1 MESRG
6 TNIVININSN
16 DGSTGRGVLIGLLS
30 AFGSAAFV
38 VLIFAV
44 FYFFRHTNRGRIF
57 LDRLGRPGEYDDEQ
71 AFAREET
78 EALEEMDDLQ
88 RVEYLR
94 AKAFVQ
100 ANPPETMQTDI
111 SLSQFLAIQE
121 KGVSAWEFEPELEI
135 ANCFV
140 EGRTEIEFFDSEC
153 SVQSNLPIPK
163 QNEVYYWES
172 KLYDKP
178 ESTIVSIGVTTKPYP
193 LFRLP
198 GWHKSSLAYTSL
210 GHRRYNQ
217 PFTPSPY
224 GPGYVQG
231 DVVGVGYRPRTGT
244 VFFTRNG
251 KKLDDVAHG
260 LKTQNFFPTV
270 GANGPCTVHVNF
282 GQSGFVFIEANVK
295 KWGLAP
301 MTGSLAPPPPYG
313 SEQGS
318 ILLEAGRDNTQMH
331 TGAYHNIVHGRSRS
345 GNIRFNPPHSPGPLR
360 SPTEIS
366 LAQLAHIPSNE
377 DIGEGTSRSA
387 EFAVDN
393 LAANARETDLSVD
406 DEAQDYSVPPP
417 EYSSPSA
424 SMDGRSR
431 VDEQDDERRPLVQS
445 EAASPPIPSYDAAV
459 GDESARRSSGAA
471 NAPIT
476 LDLDTLSGNVQR
488 AKYIRGITLQRPPN
502 NSPPSCRRPP
512 GTRSIIPVYW
522 TGKCPLEDIGPEQSL
537 SRQILHWPSARSLE
551 DISADEHFLPLAATK
566 GSGVGSGQKSSMKAD
581 DRSSAGA
588 GTTLSASPA
597 FQIIILGA
605 GGGPNEDNVTGLLV
619 RSTARAW
626 TRDSVLAVDAGVH
639 LAAIIKIFQEHLPQA
654 CTEKS
659 STAPSITIP
668 PNGEIHSTTVETGK
682 QKLYMTTGP
691 FANLGL
697 PHESAK
703 ANATYVFRNLI
714 STYLITHPH
723 LDHVAG
729 FAINTAALQQTLR
742 RKRIA
747 ALPSTIEAIK
757 EHIFNGIIWP
767 NLSDE
772 GDGAVGFVSYD
783 RLVDGGNV
791 ALGDGEGR
799 GYIEVC
805 DGLAVKGWS
814 VSHGECMRHSQHG
827 SYTSEPNDPGY
838 SPYYS
843 RRSSRKD
850 ISSGSMDSSRSQ
862 TFPQIPEKRAYDSAA
877 YFLRDEHTGK
887 EVLIFG
893 DVEPDSVSLNPRTAR
908 VWQDAATKLA
918 AGLLT
923 GIIIECSYDNSQT
936 DSMLFGHLTPRHLL
950 AELRV
955 LAGMVSD
962 LVPNRIKASGSPRKR
977 KRPSNGYKAPSD
989 EQPSGSLPSRHH
1001 VRRRTRSSVSPSTP
1015 VPRASS
1021 RQSSMEMALVS
1032 DEVELKATTEENGG
1046 IHEVLSSRRQGANR
1060 QSSRP
1065 LEGLQVIIIHIKDAL
1080 RDGPDISETILRQ
1093 LTEHEAEAQLGCA
1106 FIISQC
1112 GTSVWL

>member
-6 TNIVININSN
+6 TNIVINISSN

-71 AFAREET
+71 AFVHEEA

-100 ANPPETMQTDI
+100 ANPPETMHTDI

-140 EGRTEIEFFDSEC
+140 EARTEIEFFDSEC

-210 GHRRYNQ
+210 GHKRYNQ
-217 PFTPSPY
+217 PFTPSSY
-224 GPGYVQG
+224 GPEYVQG

-318 ILLEAGRDNTQMH
+318 ILLEAGRDNTHMH
-331 TGAYHNIVHGRSRS
+331 TGPYHGAVHGRSRS
-345 GNIRFNPPHSPGPLR
+345 GNIRINPPHSPGPLR

-387 EFAVDN
+387 EFAVDT
-393 LAANARETDLSVD
+393 LAANAREAEFSVD
-406 DEAQDYSVPPP
+406 DDAQDFSVPPP

-424 SMDGRSR
+424 SLDGRSR
-431 VDEQDDERRPLVQS
+431 IDGEDEERRPLVQS
-445 EAASPPIPSYDAAV
+445 EGASPPIPSYDAAV
-459 GDESARRSSGAA
+459 GDESVRRNRTSTSSRL
-471 NAPIT
+471 P
-476 LDLDTLSGNVQR
+476 QR
-488 AKYIRGITLQRPPN
+488 RDQ
-502 NSPPSCRRPP
+502 
-512 GTRSIIPVYW
+512 
-522 TGKCPLEDIGPEQSL
+522 EQGL
-537 SRQILHWPSARSLE
+537 
-551 DISADEHFLPLAATK
+551 
-566 GSGVGSGQKSSMKAD
+566 KSSMKAD
-581 DRSSAGA
+581 DRSSADA

-597 FQIIILGA
+597 FQVIILGA

-654 CTEKS
+654 RTEKS
-659 STAPSITIP
+659 STATSIATP
-668 PNGEIHSTTVETGK
+668 ANGDNHPTPIETGK
-682 QKLYMTTGP
+682 QKSCMTTGP
-691 FANLGL
+691 FANLEL

-742 RKRIA
+742 RKRVA

-814 VSHGECMRHSQHG
+814 VSHGECMGHSQHG
-827 SYTSEPNDPGY
+827 SYSSESNDPGY

-850 ISSGSMDSSRSQ
+850 ISSGSIDSARSQ
-862 TFPQIPEKRAYDSAA
+862 NFSQLPEKRAYDSAA

-918 AGLLT
+918 ADLLT
-923 GIIIECSYDNSQT
+923 GILIECSYDNSQS
-936 DSMLFGHLTPRHLL
+936 DSMLFGHLTPRHLV
-950 AELRV
+950 AELCV

-962 LVPNRIKASGSPRKR
+962 LVANNVKNPGSPRKR
-977 KRPSNGYKAPSD
+977 KRPSNGYKAPSE
-989 EQPSGSLPSRHH
+989 EQPLRRPPSRHH

-1021 RQSSMEMALVS
+1021 RQSSMEMPLVS
-1032 DEVELKATTEENGG
+1032 DEIELKAITEENGG
-1046 IHEVLSSRRQGANR
+1046 SHGVRSLGQQGASRR
-1060 QSSRP
+1060 SSRP

-1080 RDGPDISETILRQ
+1080 RDGPEIGETILQQ
-1093 LTEHEAEAQLGCA
+1093 LTEHEAEAQLGCT
-1106 FIISQC
+1106 FIISQS